1 MYLRPI
7 NSLQSENIALKS
19 SVEQCTG
26 TIDVMRSE
34 LNDLKSMTSEGM
46 SKMRTRHEKD
56 KVTIAEL
63 ERKLDSANNLIRRI
77 RPSHG
82 GMRSTIDDTS
92 LTSRWNSPHESQ
104 MPRRFETSFTPYDA
118 TEKKN
123 NAAELSAEKELRYKA
138 EEICAGVLADA
149 KLGFEERDREIER
162 LRSRLARTSRG
173 SYL

>member
-1 MYLRPI
+1 
-7 NSLQSENIALKS
+7 
-19 SVEQCTG
+19 
-26 TIDVMRSE
+26 MRSE

-63 ERKLDSANNLIRRI
+63 EKKLESANILIHRL

-82 GMRSTIDDTS
+82 GMASMMDESSTTSRRST
-92 LTSRWNSPHESQ
+92 PYAPQ

-118 TEKKN
+118 TERKINAELSAEKRRFETSFSPYDPSERKKVN
-123 NAAELSAEKELRYKA
+123 AELSAEKELRYKA

-149 KLGFEERDREIER
+149 KLGFEERDKEIER
-162 LRSRLARTSRG
+162 LRSKLSKMSRG
-173 SYL
+173 YL